1 MKRIA
6 IILAAIAVLVGC
18 EKPTPEP
25 VAEDVNITIAYT
37 LDTSVGSDMTRA
49 TDAEAFDM
57 FYKKMKSGE
66 LVASDYHITFEEVTT
81 GASYEFDGK
90 WDSEDMITIRTGKYR
105 IKGYSKA
112 SGDYIQDKV
121 SLIFDEEQEIST
133 SSKSVVLNAIYD
145 CFLLAF
151 AKSDI
156 KVMKLYYTYYGDSSS
171 KTFFSFEDY
180 YYAFANNV
188 LYSNQANRKEQA
200 CISGE
205 RQNGSVFKIY
215 VGNAILEKGKYYI
228 YNDVDGSFE
237 LPKMDAGN

>member
-49 TDAEAFDM
+49 TDAEVFDM

-66 LVASDYHITFEEVTT
+66 MVAPNYQLIFTETTT
-81 GASYEFDGK
+81 GAQYVFDGE
-90 WDSEDMITIRTGKYR
+90 WEENDMITIRTGKY
-105 IKGYSKA
+105 KVTGNSTAEGECMQELA
-112 SGDYIQDKV
+112 SL
-121 SLIFDEEQEIST
+121 SFEQEIEIST
-133 SSKSVVLNAIYD
+133 SSKNVVLTAKYD

-156 KVMKLYYTYYGDSSS
+156 VELVNKHHNNYTGTPFF
-171 KTFFSFEDY
+171 TFGDY
-180 YYAFANNV
+180 YYTFVNNQIWTYV
-188 LYSNQANRKEQA
+188 MDSDKSNVYIKGTRED
-200 CISGE
+200 
-205 RQNGSVFKIY
+205 GSTFKILTY
-215 VGNAILEKGKYYI
+215 NAAFEKGKYYI
-228 YNDVDGSFE
+228 YNDVSGSFE
-237 LPKMDAGN
+237 LPKMEAGN